1 MRKLK
6 LFSKYMHM
14 SEQDLLGSN
23 QDRLAIIRNLNDF
36 IIHII
41 RICSW
46 WSARWP
52 INCMKI
58 SQINTTGDYS
68 EETPANLAPTVDPNI
83 N

>member
-46 WSARWP
+46 
-52 INCMKI
+52 
-58 SQINTTGDYS
+58 
-68 EETPANLAPTVDPNI
+68 
-83 N
+83 